1 MGADDVL
8 HCLHRLRALQAHVCG
23 AEGLDGLLLL
33 GGVDGR
39 NHAGSR
45 EALGW
50 LLSGLNGRDV
60 FGSGRADAD
69 LDEAVIIVMKDAVR
83 LYAPTA
89 LWERIQPLVSRW
101 RRLQVWTP
109 EAALNDDVE
118 AVEAHK
124 IRSFIAMLRGVRVIG
139 VPLQPSEETA
149 ATGPSAAVESWPL
162 VQSFALQD
170 FEHLTG
176 GGFFTQAHTVR
187 CVGDSLRSLLLQ
199 IDRPSLTWL
208 AHSEAPRLT
217 NCLKE
222 CMVCPKPYAAS
233 ALVTR
238 PSLAHL

>member
-139 VPLQPSEETA
+139 VPLPPSEETA

-162 VQSFALQD
+162 V
-170 FEHLTG
+170 
-176 GGFFTQAHTVR
+176 
-187 CVGDSLRSLLLQ
+187 
-199 IDRPSLTWL
+199 
-208 AHSEAPRLT
+208 
-217 NCLKE
+217 
-222 CMVCPKPYAAS
+222 
-233 ALVTR
+233 
-238 PSLAHL
+238 